1 MTRLDRGALRFAL
14 LGGPASHLLDGAAG
28 RHGSDDGLAAA
39 GGATEVFVARG
50 QQARAALEWFPTGS
64 TRPAGGLH
72 PYTNGVDT
80 VRVSRA
86 VVDCVHLDT
95 LWSWGAHQ
103 LTEKLSIRASR
114 CLASVA
120 VEADPRFLCCVC
132 MDDATKKA
140 LIDYVVDQETT
151 PAGTQRIKEFCEE
164 QPAVSMTVYRGHAHS
179 RTIRPKSTWY
189 SSTKLLRVAK
199 EEFSSGNCCT
209 FAIHL
214 VNVPV
219 IHVNRVVRGLI
230 KDYEEEEEIIFL
242 GGGRF
247 YTTQTMETEGFVEKR
262 DGHFECWYALAGDRR
277 RSSSSRR
284 RGSFDLAR
292 AVSRIPSDE
301 YEFIDDPADV
311 GAADPTLTSRQRR
324 LVFNRIKSLR
334 ARRVS
339 SGGTRRKA
347 GGRTKRGTRRG

>member
-1 MTRLDRGALRFAL
+1 
-14 LGGPASHLLDGAAG
+14 
-28 RHGSDDGLAAA
+28 
-39 GGATEVFVARG
+39 
-50 QQARAALEWFPTGS
+50 
-64 TRPAGGLH
+64 
-72 PYTNGVDT
+72 
-80 VRVSRA
+80 
-86 VVDCVHLDT
+86 
-95 LWSWGAHQ
+95 
-103 LTEKLSIRASR
+103 
-114 CLASVA
+114 
-120 VEADPRFLCCVC
+120 
-132 MDDATKKA
+132 MDDATKRA
-140 LIDYVVDQETT
+140 LIDYVVDQKTT
-151 PAGTQRIKEFCEE
+151 AAGTQRIKELCEE

-199 EEFSSGNCCT
+199 EEFSSGDCCT

-247 YTTQTMETEGFVEKR
+247 YATPAMDTEGFMEKR
-262 DGHFECWYALAGDRR
+262 EGHFECWYSLGGDRR

-284 RGSFDLAR
+284 RSSFDLAR

-301 YEFIDDPADV
+301 YEFIDDPDDV
-311 GAADPTLTSRQRR
+311 GAADPSLTTPQRR

-339 SGGTRRKA
+339 SGGTRRRVS
-347 GGRTKRGTRRG
+347 GGTKRRRRS